1 MAEGISK
8 YETSQQHKPSL
19 NSFSNTTDI
28 VSTPSSGLNRET
40 EPPILPSLP
49 TSPTPYTSTL
59 EPILSSTDCDCSDPN
74 KSSSTI
80 NKKTA
85 SPPRK
90 RKAKAQLPDLIK
102 KKKKPEYVCLICDL
116 NLKSESSLLRHDRYM
131 HTGSK
136 LKKNK
141 ENRKIKK

>member
-1 MAEGISK
+1 MYLIDDFLYNKVLKDNQNPPIGQNSITKNSENIPNKIISNKMSEGISK

-28 VSTPSSGLNRET
+28 VSTHRSGLNRET

-59 EPILSSTDCDCSDPN
+59 EPILLSTECDCSDPN

-80 NKKTA
+80 NKKNF
-85 SPPRK
+85 
-90 RKAKAQLPDLIK
+90 L
-102 KKKKPEYVCLICDL
+102 
-116 NLKSESSLLRHDRYM
+116 SS
-131 HTGSK
+131 
-136 LKKNK
+136 
-141 ENRKIKK
+141 